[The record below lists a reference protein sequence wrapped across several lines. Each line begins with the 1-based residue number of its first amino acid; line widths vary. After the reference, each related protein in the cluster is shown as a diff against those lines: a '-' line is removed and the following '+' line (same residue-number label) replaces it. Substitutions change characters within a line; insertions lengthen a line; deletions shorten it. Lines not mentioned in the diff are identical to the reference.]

1 MTLRLT
7 TLALLLAACGGGSS
21 SSAFGPMYPD
31 NQQSSIDTVVSRLR
45 SSPAPAAP
53 AVAVGLTNAPH
64 ELYAVNLETGSL
76 EWKVSVDTPASGPQI
91 GGDLVFLHETRG
103 VVARALSTG
112 AERFVVEDD
121 ALHLAGA
128 GGEGEW
134 SVLALTT
141 GGGVGARS
149 KLVIAR
155 RGSVKHDLEVPHA
168 LGAPTIAAGMVFV
181 PWATQNITVLDAA
194 SAEEIAR
201 VRITDTAVARAFRVG
216 DDLYFGQRGV
226 FRMTPSIVKGSRVES
241 AYFEPMAR
249 EIPGDPAL
257 MIDPYR
263 PAPTPDSAV
272 HRIRFAWRPA
282 GEGETLHFADDTVY
296 AVFYRFVFA
305 LDPNADEVRWV
316 YAHPE
321 DIVGAVA
328 QDGGLTIA
336 DQGGGLAFI
345 GVQDGLKR
353 WSASVDATPTVVA
366 LRPGG
371 HVPSGAPEGQAM
383 SLQDQLLA
391 AAQNTDSRLVPARR
405 MAIHML
411 HALEDP
417 DVTGHLIT
425 ICDDQSAPEPVR
437 SEACGRLAERT
448 TGESHV
454 IAALERHDRFLAGT
468 EAAPVGPLAR
478 AAVRM
483 GAEGAA
489 PALIAHLKDPATP
502 AEALAPLLD
511 AIREL
516 EVADA
521 AEPVRDFLRL
531 YHADAQ
537 GDAML
542 AAMTAGA
549 RAALALDPEPAAEL
563 LETLAAD
570 ELAPGPARGKLAEAL
585 AAWQAE
591 QAAAEA
597 EAEEGDEEEGEGEE
611 GEGDAADEG
620 DGDEEGEDEGAE
632 DDGPPPVPE
641 RVTLPMVK
649 AALQDVRAEM
659 TACLSSHPQ
668 RPRSARIV
676 LVLAG
681 DGSVQLVTINPEAV
695 QRCLEPLIRSADFPA
710 NTSDARQQLTYTFR
724 R

>member
-1 MTLRLT
+1 MMLRFT
-7 TLALLLAACGGGSS
+7 MLALLLAACGGGAP

-31 NQQSSIDTVVSRLR
+31 NQQGSIDTVLSRLQ
-45 SSPAPAAP
+45 SNPAPAEA

-64 ELYAVNLETGSL
+64 HLYAVSLESGAL
-76 EWKVSVDTPASGPQI
+76 EWKVPVDTPASAPQV

-103 VVARALSTG
+103 VVARDLATG
-112 AERFVVEDD
+112 AERFVAEDD

-128 GGEGEW
+128 GGEGQW

-141 GGGVGARS
+141 GGGVGAHS
-149 KLVIAR
+149 KLIVAR
-155 RGSVKHDLEVPHA
+155 GGSVKHELEVPHA
-168 LGAPTIAAGMVFV
+168 LGAPTVAAGMVFV
-181 PWATQNITVLDAA
+181 PWATQNVTVLDAA

-216 DDLYFGQRGV
+216 DDLYFGQQGV
-226 FRMTPSIVKGSRVES
+226 FRLTPSIVNGSRVES

-272 HRIRFAWRPA
+272 HRIRFAWRPS
-282 GEGETLHFADDTVY
+282 GDGETLHFADDTVY
-296 AVFYRFVFA
+296 AIFYRFVFA

-336 DQGGGLAFI
+336 DQGGGLAFV
-345 GVQDGLKR
+345 GVEDGRRR
-353 WSASVDATPTVVA
+353 WSASVDATPTVVT
-366 LRPGG
+366 LRPGA
-371 HVPSGAPEGQAM
+371 HVPSGAPEGEAQP
-383 SLQDQLLA
+383 LEDQLLA
-391 AAQNTDSRLVPARR
+391 AAQNTDARLVPARK
-405 MAIHML
+405 MAVHML
-411 HALEDP
+411 HALEAP
-417 DVTGHLIT
+417 EVTAHLIT
-425 ICDDQSAPEPVR
+425 LCDDSSAPEPVR

-454 IAALERHDRFLAGT
+454 LAALERHDRFLEGT

-478 AAVRM
+478 AAVTM
-483 GAEGAA
+483 ELTEAA

-511 AIREL
+511 ALREL
-516 EVADA
+516 EAEDA
-521 AEPVRDFLRL
+521 AEPVSDFLRL
-531 YHADAQ
+531 YHTDAS

-549 RAALALDPEPAAEL
+549 QAALALAPESATEL
-563 LETLAAD
+563 IEALAAD
-570 ELAPGPARGKLAEAL
+570 PLAPGPARGKLSEAL

-591 QAAAEA
+591 AEA
-597 EAEEGDEEEGEGEE
+597 EGDEEEAEDPE
-611 GEGDAADEG
+611 
-620 DGDEEGEDEGAE
+620 GDEEDSEGDEEEAE
-632 DDGPPPVPE
+632 GDEPPPVPE

-649 AALQDVRAEM
+649 AALEDVRPRM
-659 TACLSSHPQ
+659 IACLSGHPQ

-681 DGSVQLVTINPEAV
+681 DGSVQLVTINPSSV
-695 QRCLEPLIRSADFPA
+695 QQCLEPLIRSAEFPA
-710 NTSDARQQLTYTFR
+710 NAGDARQQLTYTFR